1 MQLNKF
7 KFWILSI
14 IGLSIGLVITYYSKI
29 QSTPYHLVINCVAN
43 NIANSQLFFNIGE
56 GYIERHSN
64 VKIVEQNQT
73 RELNFKLPL
82 KKIYGLRFD
91 PMSSDGSMEIR
102 NITIQGKGNANNE
115 NIIFH
120 KFDLKNLLA
129 VQEVDLVIKQSGN
142 LLATTHHGCN
152 DPIIELSLNEPLDH
166 WQFTELLDMEW
177 FKKSIFLAL
186 LITPITFA
194 LSLSGTRGNEI
205 NGKIVFKVKK
215 QMHTL
220 GVGETFRAKPENCY
234 QDTSEENIRSLIEEI
249 KSGTYWKHAVKEK
262 FKEANPWLY
271 EIVCS
276 PKRTKFIDDF
286 IKPKNLQILDIGA
299 GWGQFSL
306 PLARQNQVCSLEPT
320 PERLDF
326 IKAAAVQDKVSKNIS
341 FIGTYY
347 QEIKFENKFD
357 LILSIGVL
365 EWAGAFQNYKPPEVI
380 QKEYLRK
387 IKTELKEHGKL
398 VIGIENRLGLKYLLG
413 ANDDHTGLP
422 NISCLE
428 TKLARKKYNEAVQK
442 ELKCFT
448 YSLSEYENLL
458 REAGFKTVNFH
469 VALPDYKLPTEIF
482 PIRNNGKECYFN
494 EFLLH
499 KKWVIEHDGSNGAE
513 LRNQDLLKSHYHS
526 LADMNIAHYFA
537 PSFYIESS

>member
-7 KFWILSI
+7 KFGILST

-43 NIANSQLFFNIGE
+43 NIVNSQLFFNIGE

-64 VKIVEQNQT
+64 VKVVEQNQT
-73 RELNFKLPL
+73 GELNFKLPL

-142 LLATTHHGCN
+142 LLATTHQGCN
-152 DPIIELSLNEPLDH
+152 DPIIELSLTEPLDH

-177 FKKSIFLAL
+177 FSKTAFFAF
-186 LITPITFA
+186 LITPITVA

-215 QMHTL
+215 QLHTL

-234 QDTSEENIRSLIEEI
+234 QDTSEENIRSVIEEI
-249 KSGTYWKHAVKEK
+249 KNGTHWKQAVKEK
-262 FKEANPWLY
+262 YKEANPWLY

-276 PKRTKFIDDF
+276 PQRTKFIDEY
-286 IKPKNLQILDIGA
+286 IKPKNFQILDIGA
-299 GWGQFSL
+299 GWGQFTI
-306 PLARQNQVCSLEPT
+306 PLAKQNQICSLEPT

-326 IKAAAVQDKVSKNIS
+326 IKAASKQEGVDQNIS
-341 FIGTYY
+341 YIGADYFDV
-347 QEIKFENKFD
+347 KFENKFD

-365 EWAGAFQNYKPPEVI
+365 EWVGAFKTDKPPEEV
-380 QKEYLRK
+380 QKEYLSK

-422 NISCLE
+422 NISCL
-428 TKLARKKYNEAVQK
+428 TSNLAKVKFKQQVDC

-448 YSLSEYENLL
+448 YSFSEYKKLL
-458 REAGFKTVNFH
+458 LKAGFKNITFH
-469 VALPDYKLPTEIF
+469 VASPDYKLPTKIF
-482 PIRNNGKECYFN
+482 PVKGEASTFN
-494 EFLLH
+494 EFLLNNN
-499 KKWVIEHDGSNGAE
+499 WINEHDGSNGKT
-513 LRNQDLLKSHYHS
+513 LLNQDQLQSVYFS
-526 LADMNIAHYFA
+526 IAEMDIAHYFA
-537 PSFYIESS
+537 PSFFIEAT

>member
-29 QSTPYHLVINCVAN
+29 QSTPYHLVINCETN
-43 NIANSQLFFNIGE
+43 NIANPQLFFDIGE

-64 VKIVEQNQT
+64 VKLVEQNQEG
-73 RELNFKLPL
+73 ELNFKLPL

-102 NITIQGKGNANNE
+102 NITIQGKGNTNNE

-142 LLATTHHGCN
+142 LLATTHQGCN
-152 DPIIELSLNEPLDH
+152 DPIIELSLTEPLDH
-166 WQFTELLDMEW
+166 WQFTDILDMEW
-177 FKKSIFLAL
+177 LKKTAFFAF
-186 LITPITFA
+186 LITPITVA
-194 LSLSGTRGNEI
+194 LSLSGNRRNEI
-205 NGKIVFKVKK
+205 NRKIVFKVKK

-234 QDTSEENIRSLIEEI
+234 QDTAEENIRSLIEEI
-249 KSGTYWKHAVKEK
+249 KKGTHWKQAVKEK

-276 PKRTKFIDDF
+276 PKRTRFVDNF

-299 GWGQFSL
+299 GWGQFTL
-306 PLARQNQVCSLEPT
+306 PLAKQNQICSLEPT

-326 IKAAAVQDKVSKNIS
+326 IKAAAKQEGVDQNIS
-341 FIGTYY
+341 YIGADHLD
-347 QEIKFENKFD
+347 IKFENKFD

-365 EWAGAFQNYKPPEVI
+365 EWIGAYRTERDPEKLQQEFLI
-380 QKEYLRK
+380 K
-387 IKTELKEHGKL
+387 IKNELKEGGKL
-398 VIGIENRLGLKYLLG
+398 VIGIENRLGLKYLMG

-422 NISCLE
+422 NISCL
-428 TKLARKKYNEAVQK
+428 TVDLAKKRYKQKTGTNLKSFTFSVEEYK
-442 ELKCFT
+442 EL
-448 YSLSEYENLL
+448 LSGS
-458 REAGFKTVNFH
+458 GFNHIQFYTAH
-469 VALPDYKLPTEIF
+469 PDYKLPNKIF
-482 PIRNNGKECYFN
+482 PISESKNACCFNSFLIRGGYFQ
-494 EFLLH
+494 
-499 KKWVIEHDGSNGAE
+499 EHDGGNGEPLKNQAE
-513 LRNQDLLKSHYHS
+513 MKSHYNS
-526 LADMNIAHYFA
+526 LGKLGIAHNFA
-537 PSFYIESS
+537 PSFYIVAS

>member
-7 KFWILSI
+7 KFGILST

-43 NIANSQLFFNIGE
+43 NIVNSQLFFNIGE

-64 VKIVEQNQT
+64 VKVVEQNQT
-73 RELNFKLPL
+73 GELNFKLPL

-120 KFDLKNLLA
+120 KFDLKNSLA

-142 LLATTHHGCN
+142 LLATTHQGCN
-152 DPIIELSLNEPLDH
+152 DPIIELPLTEPLDH

-177 FKKSIFLAL
+177 FSKTAFFAF
-186 LITPITFA
+186 LITPITVA

-215 QMHTL
+215 QLHTL

-234 QDTSEENIRSLIEEI
+234 QDTSEENIRSVIEEI
-249 KSGTYWKHAVKEK
+249 KNGTHWKQAVKEK
-262 FKEANPWLY
+262 YKEANPWLY

-276 PKRTKFIDDF
+276 PQRTKFIDEY
-286 IKPKNLQILDIGA
+286 IKPKNFQILDIGA
-299 GWGQFSL
+299 GWGQFTI
-306 PLARQNQVCSLEPT
+306 PLAKQNQICSLEPT

-326 IKAAAVQDKVSKNIS
+326 IKAASKQEGVDQNIS
-341 FIGTYY
+341 YIGADYFDV
-347 QEIKFENKFD
+347 KFENKFD

-365 EWAGAFQNYKPPEVI
+365 EWVGAFKTDKPPEEV
-380 QKEYLRK
+380 QKEYLSK

-422 NISCLE
+422 NISCL
-428 TKLARKKYNEAVQK
+428 TSNLAKVKFKQQVDC

-448 YSLSEYENLL
+448 YSFSEYKKLL
-458 REAGFKTVNFH
+458 LKAGFKNITFH
-469 VALPDYKLPTEIF
+469 VASPDYKLPTKIF
-482 PIRNNGKECYFN
+482 PVKGEASNFN
-494 EFLLH
+494 EFLLNNN
-499 KKWVIEHDGSNGAE
+499 WINEHDGSNGKT
-513 LRNQDLLKSHYHS
+513 LLNQDQLQSVYFS
-526 LADMNIAHYFA
+526 IAEMNIAHYFA
-537 PSFYIESS
+537 PSFFIEAT

>member
-7 KFWILSI
+7 KFGILST

-29 QSTPYHLVINCVAN
+29 QSTPYHLVINCEAS

-64 VKIVEQNQT
+64 VKLIEQNQT
-73 RELNFKLPL
+73 GELNFKLPL

-102 NITIQGKGNANNE
+102 NISIQGKGNAHNE

-142 LLATTHHGCN
+142 LLATTHQGCN

-177 FKKSIFLAL
+177 FKKSIFFAL
-186 LITPITFA
+186 LITPIT
-194 LSLSGTRGNEI
+194 LSLSLSETKGNDI
-205 NGKIVFKVKK
+205 NRKIIFRVKK

-234 QDTSEENIRSLIEEI
+234 QDTSEENIRSVIEEI
-249 KSGTYWKHAVKEK
+249 KNGTHWKQAVKEK
-262 FKEANPWLY
+262 YKEANPWLY

-276 PKRTKFIDDF
+276 PQRTKFIDEY
-286 IKPKNLQILDIGA
+286 IKPKNFQILDIGA
-299 GWGQFSL
+299 GWGQFTI
-306 PLARQNQVCSLEPT
+306 PLAKQNQICSLEPT

-326 IKAAAVQDKVSKNIS
+326 IKAASKQEGVDQNIS
-341 FIGTYY
+341 YIGADYLDV
-347 QEIKFENKFD
+347 KFENKFD
-357 LILSIGVL
+357 LILSIGVM
-365 EWAGAFQNYKPPEVI
+365 EWVGAFKTDKPPEEV
-380 QKEYLRK
+380 QKEYLSK
-387 IKTELKEHGKL
+387 IKTELKEYGRL

-413 ANDDHTGLP
+413 ARDDHHGYQDVMIYGTKFAQDFFGENYIDEKKCLVHSISDYKEILKATGF
-422 NISCLE
+422 
-428 TKLARKKYNEAVQK
+428 QK
-442 ELKCFT
+442 I
-448 YSLSEYENLL
+448 
-458 REAGFKTVNFH
+458 NFF
-469 VALPDYKLPTEIF
+469 VSIPDYKIIDKIY
-482 PIRNNGKECYFN
+482 PIIKDRCSYND
-494 EFLLH
+494 FLLGGN
-499 KKWVIEHDGSNGAE
+499 WIIEHDGIDGSK
-513 LRNQDLLKSHYHS
+513 LPNQEKLKHLYKS
-526 LADMNIAHYFA
+526 LAQMNVAHLFA
-537 PSFYIESS
+537 PSFFIEAS

>member
-7 KFWILSI
+7 KFGILST

-29 QSTPYHLVINCVAN
+29 QSTPYHLVINCEAN
-43 NIANSQLFFNIGE
+43 NIANSQLFFDIGE
-56 GYIERHSN
+56 GYIVRHSN
-64 VKIVEQNQT
+64 VKLVEQNQT
-73 RELNFKLPL
+73 GELNFKLPL

-102 NITIQGKGNANNE
+102 NITIQGKGNAHNE

-129 VQEVDLVIKQSGN
+129 VQEVDLIIKQSGN
-142 LLATTHHGCN
+142 LLATTHQGCN
-152 DPIIELSLNEPLDH
+152 DPIIELSLTEPLDH

-177 FKKSIFLAL
+177 FSKTAFFAF
-186 LITPITFA
+186 LITPITVA

-215 QMHTL
+215 QLHTL

-234 QDTSEENIRSLIEEI
+234 QDTSEENIRSVIEKI
-249 KSGTYWKHAVKEK
+249 KNGTHWKQAVKEK

-276 PKRTKFIDDF
+276 PKRTKFVDNF

-299 GWGQFSL
+299 GWGQFTL
-306 PLARQNQVCSLEPT
+306 PLAKQNQICSLEPT

-326 IKAAAVQDKVSKNIS
+326 IKAASKQEGVDQNIS
-341 FIGTYY
+341 YIGADYFDV
-347 QEIKFENKFD
+347 KFENKFD

-365 EWAGAFQNYKPPEVI
+365 EWVGAFKTDKPPEEV
-380 QKEYLRK
+380 QKEYLSK
-387 IKTELKEHGKL
+387 IKTELKEYGRL

-422 NISCLE
+422 NISCL
-428 TKLARKKYNEAVQK
+428 TSNLAKVKFKQQVDC

-448 YSLSEYENLL
+448 YSFSEYKKLL
-458 REAGFKTVNFH
+458 LKAGFKNIKFH
-469 VALPDYKLPTEIF
+469 VASPDYKLPTKIF
-482 PIRNNGKECYFN
+482 PVKGEASNFN
-494 EFLLH
+494 EFLLNNN
-499 KKWVIEHDGSNGAE
+499 WINEHDGSNGKT
-513 LRNQDLLKSHYHS
+513 LLNQDQLQSVYFS
-526 LADMNIAHYFA
+526 IAEMNIAHYFA
-537 PSFYIESS
+537 PSFFIEAT